1 MQCKNHPDRQA
12 EHFCASC
19 GIPLCGECSEESKPG
34 KFYCFRCAMR
44 TSVSDVGTSMKDKR
58 EKQAKQKEERE
69 GKKKWTPFR
78 YFVVISSVII
88 LALWSIILFGGEK
101 PPTGAGDIVNQP
113 RVFLFMVDSAVKRF
127 AHFEGGKY
135 PQDLTDLIPKYLAL
149 SKQDIPHLNKLVYVR
164 DASIGYRL
172 SLANLKAG
180 EMNIIISPK
189 GIKSESSSGAGG

>member
-1 MQCKNHPDRQA
+1 
-12 EHFCASC
+12 
-19 GIPLCGECSEESKPG
+19 
-34 KFYCFRCAMR
+34 MR